1 MLTPAIVEV
10 SITTSGT
17 FVVSNG
23 FTFTIQ
29 LAVLFPSCVVTVITA
44 VPPFTAVTN
53 PFASTVATCGLLL
66 LHTTF
71 LFTAFFGVIVAVRLC
86 VFPFTIVILL
96 LFNVTPWTDSPT
108 VTVQLADSFPSCVVA
123 VIIAVPA
130 FIAVINP
137 LFTVTTL
144 ESLLLQV
151 TALLGEFPRY
161 YCCYYCFCISYF

>member
-1 MLTPAIVEV
+1 MLYPSPAVTISLQFVLSVLYLYPTTSLVVSVPPVAFTVIAVSAVFTV
-10 SITTSGT
+10 SIVVGAVGASVST
-17 FVVSNG
+17 F
-23 FTFTIQ
+23 
-29 LAVLFPSCVVTVITA
+29 
-44 VPPFTAVTN
+44 
-53 PFASTVATCGLLL
+53 
-66 LHTTF
+66 
-71 LFTAFFGVIVAVRLC
+71 
-86 VFPFTIVILL
+86 
-96 LFNVTPWTDSPT
+96 
-108 VTVQLADSFPSCVVA
+108 TVQLADSFPSCVVA